1 MHIRFNGTCGVD
13 TFFVGPVAPGQ
24 WPYIFSGYDASPADL
39 GEKTWH
45 PPILDAQPN
54 ALHLESASYVGQET

>member
-39 GEKTWH
+39 GEKT
-45 PPILDAQPN
+45 
-54 ALHLESASYVGQET
+54 